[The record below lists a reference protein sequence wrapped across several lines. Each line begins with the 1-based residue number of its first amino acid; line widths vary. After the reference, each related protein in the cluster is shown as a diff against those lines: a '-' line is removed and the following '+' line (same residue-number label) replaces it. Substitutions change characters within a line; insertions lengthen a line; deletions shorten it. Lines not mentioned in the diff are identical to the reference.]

1 MIPTI
6 VSHHAQR
13 GVSLFLAIIV
23 LSIILAIVF
32 GLSAI
37 LVGQIKILR
46 GIGKSVVAIYAAD
59 TGIEQA
65 LDDIFESNFQ
75 ERYPSDPDIENIG
88 MDNDAMYHVDVVC
101 CEASA
106 ANCSFVINDDCPMGS
121 GAVDSTCNATVFC
134 IRSFGEFQGVRRA
147 IEVTI

>member
-6 VSHHAQR
+6 VSHHSQR

-65 LDDIFESNFQ
+65 LNDIFESTFKR
-75 ERYPSDPDIENIG
+75 RYPDTGETL
-88 MDNDAMYHVDVVC
+88 MDNDATYHVDVVC
-101 CEASA
+101 CEAGTA
-106 ANCSFVINDDCPMGS
+106 DCAFVAISDCPVGIGVM
-121 GAVDSTCNATVFC
+121 DPTCKATVFC
-134 IRSFGEFQGVRRA
+134 IRSFGEFQGIRRA